1 MAAMTARQAHL
12 LCLLVAAIWGV
23 SFVGQEAAMQHLGP
37 LGFNGM
43 RFALGAAAVLPVALR
58 RHPGKFTEAIVPGM
72 LMGAVLW
79 AGATLQQ
86 AGIVDADTGAGDAG
100 FITGMYVVLVP
111 ILGLL
116 FGKRTRGWVWG
127 GAGLAVVGLYLLSV
141 EEGLVIGWGDALV
154 LAAAF
159 CWAIH
164 ILLIDRFT
172 ADREPLHLAAVQ
184 FAVCALVSLIA
195 IPIIGESF
203 TRAQIEDAWLPI
215 VYCGLLATGVAFS
228 LQVVAQKYAHPS
240 TAGVLLSGE
249 VVFAAVGGWLL
260 LGERLGGRAWLGGAL
275 MLAGMILA
283 QRPWNRS

>member
-1 MAAMTARQAHL
+1 MTARQAHF
-12 LCLLVAAIWGV
+12 LCLLVAAIWGL

-37 LGFNGM
+37 LGFNGV
-43 RFALGAAAVLPVALR
+43 RFALGAGAVLPVALR
-58 RHPGKFTEAIVPGM
+58 RHPGKFTGAIVPGM

-86 AGIVDADTGAGDAG
+86 AGIVDVDTGAGDAG

-111 ILGLL
+111 ILGIA
-116 FGKRTRGWVWG
+116 FGRPTRGWVWG
-127 GAGLAVVGLYLLSV
+127 GACVTLVGLYLLSV
-141 EEGLVIGWGDALV
+141 EEGLSMGWGDALV

-184 FAVCALVSLIA
+184 FAACSVISLA
-195 IPIIGESF
+195 VVPFTSESL
-203 TRAQIEDAWLPI
+203 TAAQIQSAWLPI
-215 VYCGLLATGVAFS
+215 LYCGLFATGIAFS

-249 VVFAAVGGWLL
+249 VVFAAIGGWVL
-260 LGERLGGRAWLGGAL
+260 LGERLGGRGWLGGAL